1 MAMTDWSDWQILS
14 PKSYYKAK
22 QHTKNITKQ
31 KWGKKIQCSKNQPK
45 AKHNLRSIYGL
56 KTVGHEIRIVE
67 VYGILA
73 WASSHLPHSQLCTV
87 VLLGWSR
94 HKDYQSLCSKKK
106 GLTLFGLRVNT
117 RAQQQYQW
125 IWLLSG
131 RRVGV
136 GGQHI
141 MSTSFILCTKTDHSN
156 RKEAAK
162 YFII

>member
-14 PKSYYKAK
+14 PKSYYKAE

-67 VYGILA
+67 VYGIMA

-106 GLTLFGLRVNT
+106 GLTLFGLRVN
-117 RAQQQYQW
+117 
-125 IWLLSG
+125 
-131 RRVGV
+131 
-136 GGQHI
+136 
-141 MSTSFILCTKTDHSN
+141 STSISGYDFSAVGEWGWVVNISCLQASYCVLRLITATGKKQQS
-156 RKEAAK
+156 
-162 YFII
+162 IS